1 MALSPDLQH
10 TYAEGMRQ
18 RSVLLGTVAA
28 VLLVVLTGCSGG
40 SSSSE
45 LSSGG
50 SVDSKDSVPAV
61 SGDATVQQ
69 PREIVRNADMGIRV
83 DDVRASVGGI
93 TAITQ
98 SVQGRVANE
107 SLEAYGAGA
116 ESASMTLRIPA
127 ASLDDSLARIGA
139 LGTVTSLY
147 ISTEDVTA
155 QGIDLDARIAAL
167 QTSVT
172 RLQQL
177 LAQAKSTDDLLA
189 IEKELS
195 ARQAELDSL
204 VAQRKALSESVA
216 LSMVTV
222 QISPTSAASESLPP
236 GFAAGLESGWNAL
249 RTATAALITVVGF
262 LLPFVLALI
271 VIGIPVLV
279 ITLVV
284 RRRRRG

>member
-1 MALSPDLQH
+1 MALSPALQRA
-10 TYAEGMRQ
+10 YAGRMRQ
-18 RSVLLGTVAA
+18 RTALLGTVAA
-28 VLLVVLTGCSGG
+28 VLLVALTGCSGG

-45 LSSGG
+45 SSSGG
-50 SVDSKDSVPAV
+50 NVDSKDSVPAV

-93 TAITQ
+93 SAITQ
-98 SVQGRVANE
+98 SVQGRVSNQ

-284 RRRRRG
+284 RRRRRR

>member
-1 MALSPDLQH
+1 M
-10 TYAEGMRQ
+10 
-18 RSVLLGTVAA
+18 AA
-28 VLLVVLTGCSGG
+28 VLLIALTGCSGG

-45 LSSGG
+45 SSSGG
-50 SVDSKDSVPAV
+50 NVDSKGSVPAV
-61 SGDATVQQ
+61 LSDVTGQQ

-93 TAITQ
+93 TAITK
-98 SVQGRVANE
+98 SVQGRVSNE
-107 SLEAYGAGA
+107 SVDASGGGA

-147 ISTEDVTA
+147 INTEDVTA

-172 RLQQL
+172 RLQEL
-177 LAQAKSTDDLLA
+177 LAQSKSTGDLLA

-216 LSMVTV
+216 LSTVTV
-222 QISPTSAASESLPP
+222 QISPTSVASESLPP
-236 GFAAGLESGWNAL
+236 GFVAGVESGWNAL
-249 RTATAALITVVGF
+249 RTAAAVLITVVGF
-262 LLPFVLALI
+262 LLPFALTLI

-279 ITLVV
+279 VVRVV
-284 RRRRRG
+284 RRRRRR

>member
-1 MALSPDLQH
+1 M
-10 TYAEGMRQ
+10 
-18 RSVLLGTVAA
+18 AA
-28 VLLVVLTGCSGG
+28 VLLIALTGCSGG

-45 LSSGG
+45 SSSGG
-50 SVDSKDSVPAV
+50 NVDSKGSVPAV
-61 SGDATVQQ
+61 LSDVTGQQ

-93 TAITQ
+93 TAITK
-98 SVQGRVANE
+98 SVQGRVSNE
-107 SLEAYGAGA
+107 SVDASGGGA

-147 ISTEDVTA
+147 INTEDVTA

-172 RLQQL
+172 RLQEL
-177 LAQAKSTDDLLA
+177 LAQSKSTGDLLA

-216 LSMVTV
+216 LSTVTV
-222 QISPTSAASESLPP
+222 QISPTSVASESLPP
-236 GFAAGLESGWNAL
+236 GFVAGVESGWNAL
-249 RTATAALITVVGF
+249 RTAAAVLITVVGF
-262 LLPFVLALI
+262 LLPFVLAFI
-271 VIGIPVLV
+271 VLGIPVLV
-279 ITLVV
+279 VVRVV